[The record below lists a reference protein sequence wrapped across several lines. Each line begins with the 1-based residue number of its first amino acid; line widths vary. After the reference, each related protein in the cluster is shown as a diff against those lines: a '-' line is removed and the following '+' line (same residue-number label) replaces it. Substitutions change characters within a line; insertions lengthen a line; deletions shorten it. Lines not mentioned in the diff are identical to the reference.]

1 MRVSVN
7 TVKQAYGYLE
17 DRRIIEARP
26 QSGYYVCARLPA
38 LPQEVD
44 LKRPNLHPAKA
55 DSAELALMIMRDC
68 LNPDLIQ
75 FGAAI
80 PNPDL
85 LPVQRLNRMLATETR
100 RFQKESVSY
109 CIPPGSLRL
118 RTQIAKHMVSAGC
131 TLRPDEIV
139 ITAGVT
145 EAVQLALQTVC
156 PPGGTLAIESPV
168 YFNFLQMIRQL
179 GLTPLEIPSSI
190 SDGISIDALRYAI
203 ENTGVNA
210 VLAISNFSNPL
221 GGVIPDE
228 KKKALLKLLRRH
240 NIPFIEDD
248 VQGDL
253 SFADQRPSVVRSFDT
268 SGEVLLCSSFSKTL
282 APGYRVGWIA
292 PGRYQAEIE
301 RQKMIFSIAAPS
313 PNQLAIAEF
322 LANGGYARHLRAMRR
337 VYAKSVACMGE
348 AIGRHFP
355 PGTCVT
361 RPKGG
366 FTLWVELPRAVDSRS
381 LYAQAIK
388 LGITTAPG
396 AIFSTSQRYNNYIRL
411 NAAFWAPGVEWAVEA
426 LGRLIKEMVA
436 SDPSP

>member
-1 MRVSVN
+1 
-7 TVKQAYGYLE
+7 
-17 DRRIIEARP
+17 
-26 QSGYYVCARLPA
+26 
-38 LPQEVD
+38 
-44 LKRPNLHPAKA
+44 
-55 DSAELALMIMRDC
+55 
-68 LNPDLIQ
+68 
-75 FGAAI
+75 
-80 PNPDL
+80 
-85 LPVQRLNRMLATETR
+85 
-100 RFQKESVSY
+100 
-109 CIPPGSLRL
+109 
-118 RTQIAKHMVSAGC
+118 
-131 TLRPDEIV
+131 V